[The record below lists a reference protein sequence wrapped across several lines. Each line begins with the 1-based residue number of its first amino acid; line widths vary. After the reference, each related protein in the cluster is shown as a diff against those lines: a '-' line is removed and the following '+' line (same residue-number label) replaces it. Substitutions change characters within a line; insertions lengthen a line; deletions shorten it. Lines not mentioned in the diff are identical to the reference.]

1 MTDVKIV
8 QLRGAKKLTQTDQ
21 AIGAK
26 IRKLRRRLELTLKDL
41 SELIGISVQQ
51 LQKYEVGSSRIGG
64 GMLVQL
70 AGALNVD
77 IASLFPNIT
86 IQTGELDSGKLNKED
101 LIQDLVKAA
110 SKLKDDE
117 LRALLTLASVLG
129 SQ

>member
-1 MTDVKIV
+1 MTDEKIV

-26 IRKLRRRLELTLKDL
+26 IRKLRRRSELTLKDL

-70 AGALNVD
+70 ANALNVD

-86 IQTGELDSGKLNKED
+86 IQTGELDSGELNKED

>member
-1 MTDVKIV
+1 MTDEKIV

-26 IRKLRRRLELTLKDL
+26 IRKLRRRSELTLKDL

>member
-1 MTDVKIV
+1 MTDEKIV

-26 IRKLRRRLELTLKDL
+26 IRKLRRRSELTLKDL

-86 IQTGELDSGKLNKED
+86 IPSGELDSEKLNKED

-129 SQ
+129 AR